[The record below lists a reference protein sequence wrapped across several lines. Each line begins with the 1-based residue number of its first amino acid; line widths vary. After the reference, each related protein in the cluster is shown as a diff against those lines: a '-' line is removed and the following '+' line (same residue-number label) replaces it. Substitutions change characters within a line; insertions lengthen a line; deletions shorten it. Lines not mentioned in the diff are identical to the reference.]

1 LEEVQEKM
9 KRMQKTYDF
18 DASEL
23 VVDHD
28 DGRKG
33 IMPRSIL
40 GTPTPILFEDKQVM
54 GAEHPDAYLS
64 QKYGDYMTIPPG
76 PKQRQHNFHLLDL
89 EKPYRES
96 DTH

>member
-1 LEEVQEKM
+1 MM
-9 KRMQKTYDF
+9 KKLQKKYDF
-18 DASEL
+18 DTSEL

-33 IMPRSIL
+33 VMPRRYL
-40 GTPTPILFEDKQVM
+40 GKPTPILFEDKQVM
-54 GAEHPDAYLS
+54 GAEMPDAYLS

-89 EKPYRES
+89 NKSYKEQ
-96 DTH
+96 

>member
-1 LEEVQEKM
+1 M
-9 KRMQKTYDF
+9 KKMQKAYDF
-18 DASEL
+18 DASAL

-33 IMPRSIL
+33 IMPRTVL

-54 GAEHPDAYLS
+54 GAEHPDAYLK

-76 PKQRQHNFHLLDL
+76 PKQKQHNFHLLDL
-89 EKPYRES
+89 EKGYREYNV
-96 DTH
+96 

>member
-1 LEEVQEKM
+1 MRK
-9 KRMQKTYDF
+9 MQKKYDF
-18 DASEL
+18 DSSDL

-33 IMPRSIL
+33 IMPRANI
-40 GTPTPILFEDKQVM
+40 GNPTPILFEDKMVM
-54 GAEHPDAYLS
+54 GVEKPDAYLS

-89 EKPYRES
+89 EKSYKDQENL
-96 DTH
+96 